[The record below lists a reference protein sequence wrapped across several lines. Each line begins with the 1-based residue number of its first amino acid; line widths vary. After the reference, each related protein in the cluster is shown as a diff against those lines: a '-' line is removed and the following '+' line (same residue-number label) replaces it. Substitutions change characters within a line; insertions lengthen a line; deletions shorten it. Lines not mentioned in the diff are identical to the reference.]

1 MALKIGDRVK
11 QRTNSTGTAGISLI
25 GSFDGFQTFS
35 SVLASGDTTYYVI
48 EEADKFEVG
57 LGTFTSGSLERTVV
71 FASSNSGSKIS
82 LGGSGI
88 VSITYPAERA
98 VYVNRD
104 LHSVISSGLLFSN
117 NDQLVSTSGSLFY
130 NSTNLLTGSQ
140 AYSSGIATYA
150 SGQAI
155 ENEADI
161 VTASGALRAGITS
174 NTTLVTYASGQAIA
188 NEADIATN
196 VSNISY
202 VSGNAAYASG
212 QSITNESD
220 IVASSGIANYASGQ
234 AISNQSNIV
243 ASSGIA
249 NYASGQA
256 ITNKSNIATNTSNI
270 ATNSAGITY
279 VSGIAVYAS
288 GQAIENE
295 SDILSLIGASGTAT
309 ALIASSGIASYA
321 SGQAIE
327 NETGIVYN
335 SGIAT
340 YSSGVASS
348 QASNVTYVSGIAV
361 DASGAAYYASGLLSG
376 GSASGVPFYSGDGVL
391 ETSTNLVYNTAAD
404 KFGIGITPA
413 EKLDVKGTIRA
424 SGNGYKL
431 EGQSIAKLDGSKL
444 QLGDWNSE
452 NYPVSIYA
460 GSNERIVMKADG
472 NVGIN
477 HSTPTAQLDVYN
489 DNSTEMAMRII
500 AAPGQSTN
508 LQEFQSPA
516 GNLIAA
522 VTSVGIVEVNEGFR
536 VMSNGIGTTN
546 YSNLGLTYNGTVYVI
561 ASETTGTGQSHKDI
575 HIKRNDGLL
584 KVTPSGIVANP
595 SLSTSGVL
603 SSGVLLY
610 DHVPASTTN
619 RLYND
624 GGVLKFNGAAVDS
637 ASNTYVSGIAVYASG
652 LAGTNET
659 DIVTASGALRTDI
672 TSNTNIATYASG
684 QVLSLQVASGLANYA
699 SGNTSNI
706 SFGSNATGDLL
717 YHNGSKFIRLPIGS
731 STNVLKVIGGVPAW
745 SSEAENI
752 DTYTSGNAT
761 YASGQ
766 AIANEADIV
775 TASGALR
782 TDVTSSTNIAT
793 YASGLLSG
801 GTASG
806 ISFYGAAQVLNSDST
821 LVYNSGLGYLGIG
834 TVPTHSL
841 DVAGPINASGTGYKV
856 SGRSIAT
863 YDQANTKL
871 KLGDWN
877 DESFAVSLYADGDE
891 IVVLKSNGNVGIAN
905 TNPLAQLDV
914 TNDTS
919 SDMAMRITAAAGQ
932 SANLQEWQN
941 SAGTMLAALTSVG
954 VIENSNGVKVYA
966 SGIGTGNVSRI
977 TTKYDSSNYYI
988 QTETTGTGQHSDI
1001 QIKRNTTSVH
1011 VGEDHVLVTPSLSS
1025 SGLMASGLLL
1035 HSHVPVS
1042 TTNAL
1047 YNEGGTLKFNG
1058 SAIGGGGGGD
1068 VTTAQLQYVSGI
1080 AVYSSGQ
1087 AIENE
1092 GGILA
1097 LQSASGIAT
1106 SLLVASGSATYAS
1119 GQAIA
1124 NETDIVT
1131 ASGALRTDVTSNTNI
1146 ATYASGQ
1153 VLSLGVAS
1161 GLANYASGNTSN
1173 ISFGSNAEGD
1183 ILYHNGSKFI
1193 RLAKG
1198 TDDYILKMNGNVP
1211 NWEAESGGG
1220 GDVTTAQLQ
1229 YVSGIAVYS
1238 SGQAI
1243 ANESDILAL
1252 QSASGIATSLLAVSG
1267 TATSLVASSGIATY
1281 SSGQAISNQTN
1292 IATNVTNITYVSGVA
1307 ASLVASSGIAT
1318 YASGQAI
1325 ANETDIVTASG
1336 ALRTDITSNTNIA
1349 TYGSGQALSLQVASG
1364 LANYAS
1370 GQAVENETDIVTAS
1384 GALRTDI
1391 TSNTNIATYG
1401 SGQVLSLQV
1410 ASGAANYA
1418 SGNTANISFGSNAE
1432 GDILYNNGTK
1442 FIRLAKGTDNH
1453 VLTMDGNVPNWEA
1466 AAGGGSPGGSDTQ
1479 IQFNDSSSFG
1489 GDGDLTWNKTTN
1501 VLTINGTLMAGIKSF
1516 VIDHP
1521 TKEDMK
1527 LQYSCLEGPENGVY
1541 VRGAV
1546 EGNVIDLP
1554 DYWVGLVDE
1563 SSITVQ
1569 LTANGYSQ
1577 PGLFVDRIQDNK
1589 VYLISEQRI
1598 NAYYIVH
1605 ATRKDVEPLEVEWL
1619 K

>member
-1 MALKIGDRVK
+1 MVLKIADRVK

-25 GSFDGFQTFS
+25 GSIDGFQTFS
-35 SVLASGDTTYYVI
+35 SVLSSGDTTYYVI
-48 EEADKFEVG
+48 EEANKFEVG
-57 LGTFTSGSLERTVV
+57 LGTFTSGSLERTKV

-88 VSITYPAERA
+88 VSLTYPADRA
-98 VYVNRD
+98 VYINQD

-309 ALIASSGIASYA
+309 SLIATSGIATYA
-321 SGQAIE
+321 SGRAVE
-327 NETGIVYN
+327 NEAGVLYN

-340 YSSGVASS
+340 YASGIAAGQAANVAYVSGVAID
-348 QASNVTYVSGIAV
+348 VSGV
-361 DASGAAYYASGLLSG
+361 AYYASGLLSD
-376 GSASGVPFYSGDGVL
+376 GSPSGVAFYGGDGVL
-391 ETSTNLVYNTAAD
+391 RTSTYLVYNNTHARL
-404 KFGIGITPA
+404 GIGMNPTD
-413 EKLDVKGTIRA
+413 KLDVKGTIGS

-431 EGQSIAKLDGSKL
+431 EGKSIAKWDGSKL

-452 NYPVSIYA
+452 GYPVTIYA
-460 GSNERIVMKADG
+460 ASNQRIVMDGDG

-477 HSTPTAQLDVYN
+477 QENPDAQLDVYN
-489 DNSTEMAMRII
+489 D
-500 AAPGQSTN
+500 
-508 LQEFQSPA
+508 
-516 GNLIAA
+516 
-522 VTSVGIVEVNEGFR
+522 
-536 VMSNGIGTTN
+536 
-546 YSNLGLTYNGTVYVI
+546 
-561 ASETTGTGQSHKDI
+561 
-575 HIKRNDGLL
+575 
-584 KVTPSGIVANP
+584 
-595 SLSTSGVL
+595 
-603 SSGVLLY
+603 
-610 DHVPASTTN
+610 
-619 RLYND
+619 
-624 GGVLKFNGAAVDS
+624 
-637 ASNTYVSGIAVYASG
+637 
-652 LAGTNET
+652 
-659 DIVTASGALRTDI
+659 
-672 TSNTNIATYASG
+672 
-684 QVLSLQVASGLANYA
+684 
-699 SGNTSNI
+699 
-706 SFGSNATGDLL
+706 
-717 YHNGSKFIRLPIGS
+717 
-731 STNVLKVIGGVPAW
+731 
-745 SSEAENI
+745 
-752 DTYTSGNAT
+752 
-761 YASGQ
+761 
-766 AIANEADIV
+766 
-775 TASGALR
+775 
-782 TDVTSSTNIAT
+782 TSS
-793 YASGLLSG
+793 
-801 GTASG
+801 
-806 ISFYGAAQVLNSDST
+806 
-821 LVYNSGLGYLGIG
+821 
-834 TVPTHSL
+834 
-841 DVAGPINASGTGYKV
+841 K
-856 SGRSIAT
+856 
-863 YDQANTKL
+863 
-871 KLGDWN
+871 
-877 DESFAVSLYADGDE
+877 
-891 IVVLKSNGNVGIAN
+891 
-905 TNPLAQLDV
+905 
-914 TNDTS
+914 
-919 SDMAMRITAAAGQ
+919 MAMRITAAAGQ
-932 SANLQEWQN
+932 SANLFEWQD
-941 SAGTMLAALTSVG
+941 SAGSMIAALTSVG
-954 VIENSNGVKVYA
+954 VFENINGVKIYA
-966 SGIGTGNVSRI
+966 SGLGTANTEFLS
-977 TTKYDSSNYYI
+977 TTYNGADYYI
-988 QTETTGTGQHSDI
+988 ESKQVGAGSYHDI
-1001 QIKRNTTSVH
+1001 YVKRENTYIKVNST
-1011 VGEDHVLVTPSLSS
+1011 DVLVSPSLSS
-1025 SGLMASGLLL
+1025 SGVMASGLLL
-1035 HSHVPVS
+1035 HSHVPAS

-1058 SAIGGGGGGD
+1058 STIGGGGGGD

-1087 AIENE
+1087 AITNK
-1092 GGILA
+1092 A
-1097 LQSASGIAT
+1097 
-1106 SLLVASGSATYAS
+1106 
-1119 GQAIA
+1119 
-1124 NETDIVT
+1124 DIVT
-1131 ASGALRTDVTSNTNI
+1131 ASGALRTGVTSNTNI

-1183 ILYHNGSKFI
+1183 ILYHNGTKFI

-1198 TDDYILKMNGNVP
+1198 TNNHILKMDGNVP

-1220 GDVTTAQLQ
+1220 GDVTTAELQ

-1281 SSGQAISNQTN
+1281 SSGVLTGGNPTFGDVKVGEYIYHDGDADTFVRFGANLVNLVAGNWSAIKLEKSTGKIQLNNSNQDLDTQ
-1292 IATNVTNITYVSGVA
+1292 IMADDGEAILHADATTKSVGINTITPSYDLDIVGHDALVRSSGLIVGNSGVVL
-1307 ASLVASSGIAT
+1307 ASNTPSVTTNTLYNNNGTLTFNGSSVVAPLLVASGSAT
-1318 YASGQAI
+1318 YASGQSI
-1325 ANETDIVTASG
+1325 ENESDILALQSASG
-1336 ALRTDITSNTNIA
+1336 IA
-1349 TYGSGQALSLQVASG
+1349 TSL
-1364 LANYAS
+1364 L
-1370 GQAVENETDIVTAS
+1370 
-1384 GALRTDI
+1384 
-1391 TSNTNIATYG
+1391 
-1401 SGQVLSLQV
+1401 V

-1466 AAGGGSPGGSDTQ
+1466 AAGGSPGGSDTQ

-1521 TKEDMK
+1521 TKEGMK

-1541 VRGAV
+1541 VRGTV
-1546 EGNVIDLP
+1546 EGNVIELP

-1563 SSITVQ
+1563 NSITVQ
-1569 LTANGYSQ
+1569 LTAKGYSQ
-1577 PGLFVDRIQDNK
+1577 PSLFVDRVDNNK
-1589 VYLISEQRI
+1589 VYLISEERI
-1598 NAYYIVH
+1598 NAYYTVH
-1605 ATRKDVEPLEVEWL
+1605 ATRKDVEPLEVEWP

>member
-1 MALKIGDRVK
+1 MALKIADRVK

-25 GSFDGFQTFS
+25 GSIDGFQTFS
-35 SVLASGDTTYYVI
+35 SVLSSGDTTYYVI
-48 EEADKFEVG
+48 EEANKFEVG
-57 LGTFTSGSLERTVV
+57 LGTFTSGSLERTKV

-88 VSITYPAERA
+88 VSLTYPADRA
-98 VYVNRD
+98 VYVNQD

-309 ALIASSGIASYA
+309 SLIATSGIATYA
-321 SGQAIE
+321 SGRAVE
-327 NETGIVYN
+327 NEAGVLYN

-340 YSSGVASS
+340 YASGIAAGQAANVAYVSGVAID
-348 QASNVTYVSGIAV
+348 VSGV
-361 DASGAAYYASGLLSG
+361 AYYASGLLSD
-376 GSASGVPFYSGDGVL
+376 GSPSGVAFYGGDGVL
-391 ETSTNLVYNTAAD
+391 RTSTALVYNNTHGRLGVGMAPTD
-404 KFGIGITPA
+404 
-413 EKLDVKGTIRA
+413 KLDVKGTIGA

-431 EGQSIAKLDGSKL
+431 EGKSVAKWDGSKL

-452 NYPVSIYA
+452 GYPVTIYA
-460 GSNERIVMKADG
+460 ASNQRVVIKSDG

-477 HSTPTAQLDVYN
+477 QANPIAQLDVYN
-489 DNSTEMAMRII
+489 DTPTEMAMRIV

-508 LQEFQSPA
+508 LQEFQSPV
-516 GNLIAA
+516 GSLIAA
-522 VTSVGIVEVNEGFR
+522 VTSVGIVEANEGFR
-536 VMSNGIGTTN
+536 VMSNGIGTLN
-546 YSNLGLTYNGTVYVI
+546 YSNLGLTFNNTDYVI
-561 ASETTGTGQSHKDI
+561 QSETTGVGQSHYDI
-575 HIKRNDGLL
+575 CIKRENAFL
-584 KVTPSGIVANP
+584 KVTPSGAVASP
-595 SLSTSGVL
+595 SISTSGVL

-610 DHVPASTTN
+610 NHVPASTTN

-624 GGVLKFNGAAVDS
+624 GGVLKFNGDAVDS

-652 LAGTNET
+652 LAVTNEA
-659 DIVTASGALRTDI
+659 DIVTASGALRTDV

-706 SFGSNATGDLL
+706 SFGSNATGDIL

-731 STNVLKVIGGVPAW
+731 NTNILKVVAGEPAW
-745 SSEAENI
+745 SAETENV

-782 TDVTSSTNIAT
+782 TDVTSNTNIAT
-793 YASGLLSG
+793 YASGQVLSFQLASGAATYSSGLLSG

-806 ISFYGAAQVLNSDST
+806 IPFYGADQVLSSDST
-821 LVYNSGLGYLGIG
+821 LVYNSGLGYFGIG

-841 DVAGPINASGTGYKV
+841 DVAGSINASGAGYKI
-856 SGRSIAT
+856 SGKSIAT
-863 YDQANTKL
+863 YDHANTKL

-877 DESFAVSLYADGDE
+877 DENFAVSVYAGGGE
-891 IVVLKSNGNVGIAN
+891 EVLTIKSNGNIGVSQ
-905 TNPLAQLDV
+905 TNPLAQLDI

-941 SAGTMLAALTSVG
+941 SAGSVLASLTSVG
-954 VIENSNGVKVYA
+954 AVENVNGVKIYA
-966 SGIGTGNVSRI
+966 SGIGTGNTELIS
-977 TTKYDSSNYYI
+977 TTYSGSDYYI
-988 QTETTGTGQHSDI
+988 ESKTNGTGSHHDI
-1001 QIKRNTTSVH
+1001 YVKRENSYMQVSST
-1011 VGEDHVLVTPSLSS
+1011 EVLASPSLSS
-1025 SGLMASGLLL
+1025 SGVMVSGLLL

-1087 AIENE
+1087 AITNK
-1092 GGILA
+1092 A
-1097 LQSASGIAT
+1097 
-1106 SLLVASGSATYAS
+1106 
-1119 GQAIA
+1119 
-1124 NETDIVT
+1124 DIVI

-1198 TDDYILKMNGNVP
+1198 TNNYILKMNGNVP
-1211 NWEAESGGG
+1211 NWEAESGG

-1243 ANESDILAL
+1243 ANESDIVAL

-1336 ALRTDITSNTNIA
+1336 ALRTD
-1349 TYGSGQALSLQVASG
+1349 V
-1364 LANYAS
+1364 
-1370 GQAVENETDIVTAS
+1370 
-1384 GALRTDI
+1384 

>member
-1 MALKIGDRVK
+1 MALKIADRVK

-25 GSFDGFQTFS
+25 GSIEGFQTFS
-35 SVLASGDTTYYVI
+35 SVLSSGDTAFYVI

-57 LGTFTSGSLERTVV
+57 LGTFHSSSFARTVV
-71 FASSNSGSKIS
+71 FSSSNSGDRVN

-88 VSITYPAERA
+88 VSITYPADRA
-98 VYVNRD
+98 VYLNQD
-104 LHSVISSGLLFSN
+104 LHSVISSGLVFSN
-117 NDQLVSTSGSLFY
+117 NDRIIATSGSLFY
-130 NSTNLLTGSQ
+130 NNTDLISGTHDYASGIAVYASGQAITNKAGISYVSGIAVYASGQAVNVANNTNIATYASGNSLTNASNISTNSAGITYVSGVAIDVSGVANYASGQAVSNESDIVATSGIATDVSGVAYYSSGLLSGGSASGVVFYGGDNVLKSNASLVYNSGTGYLGVGTSPAHMLDVGGPINASGNGYKLLDQ
-140 AYSSGIATYA
+140 SIATYDAANSKLKLGDWNNEEYAVSIFAGGGTEYLTIKSDGDVGINQTNPNAQLDVTSDAASDIGMRIVAAPAQFRNLQEFQNSAGSVIAAVTSVGIMESASGIKLMASGIATTNSEALAITFDDSSFSVASELNGVGGSHRDVYVKRDVNYVLINSDGVVASPSLASSGILSSGVLIHSHVPSPTANRLYNDGGVLKFGSDTVITGGVTTYTSGIATYA

-161 VTASGALRAGITS
+161 VTASGALRTDVTS
-174 NTTLVTYASGQAIA
+174 NTAIA
-188 NEADIATN
+188 T
-196 VSNISY
+196 
-202 VSGNAAYASG
+202 
-212 QSITNESD
+212 
-220 IVASSGIANYASGQ
+220 
-234 AISNQSNIV
+234 
-243 ASSGIA
+243 
-249 NYASGQA
+249 
-256 ITNKSNIATNTSNI
+256 
-270 ATNSAGITY
+270 
-279 VSGIAVYAS
+279 YAS

-295 SDILSLIGASGTAT
+295 A
-309 ALIASSGIASYA
+309 
-321 SGQAIE
+321 
-327 NETGIVYN
+327 
-335 SGIAT
+335 
-340 YSSGVASS
+340 
-348 QASNVTYVSGIAV
+348 
-361 DASGAAYYASGLLSG
+361 
-376 GSASGVPFYSGDGVL
+376 
-391 ETSTNLVYNTAAD
+391 
-404 KFGIGITPA
+404 
-413 EKLDVKGTIRA
+413 
-424 SGNGYKL
+424 
-431 EGQSIAKLDGSKL
+431 
-444 QLGDWNSE
+444 
-452 NYPVSIYA
+452 
-460 GSNERIVMKADG
+460 
-472 NVGIN
+472 
-477 HSTPTAQLDVYN
+477 
-489 DNSTEMAMRII
+489 
-500 AAPGQSTN
+500 
-508 LQEFQSPA
+508 
-516 GNLIAA
+516 
-522 VTSVGIVEVNEGFR
+522 
-536 VMSNGIGTTN
+536 
-546 YSNLGLTYNGTVYVI
+546 
-561 ASETTGTGQSHKDI
+561 
-575 HIKRNDGLL
+575 
-584 KVTPSGIVANP
+584 
-595 SLSTSGVL
+595 
-603 SSGVLLY
+603 
-610 DHVPASTTN
+610 
-619 RLYND
+619 
-624 GGVLKFNGAAVDS
+624 
-637 ASNTYVSGIAVYASG
+637 
-652 LAGTNET
+652 
-659 DIVTASGALRTDI
+659 DIVTASGALRSDV

-684 QVLSLQVASGLANYA
+684 LLSGGVASGIAFYGSDNVLNSDTSLIYNSGTGYLGISTTPSVMFDVGGSINASGNGYKLLDQSIATYDAASSTLKLGDWNDEDYGVSIFAGGATEYLTIKTNGNVGVNQTNPLAQVDVQNDNATDMGMRIKAAASQSANLQEWQSYAGSMLAGLTSVGAFENVNGVKVYAAGIGTGDVSRLSTTYSGSDYYIESETLGTGSHKNIYIKRESGYLQVTPSGVVANPSLSASGVLVSGVLFYDHVPTSTTNRLYNDGGTLKFNGVGVGGVDAYTSGVATYASGQAIENEGDILALQSASGIATSLLAVSGTATSLIATSGIASYA

-706 SFGSNATGDLL
+706 SFGSNAEGDIL
-717 YHNGSKFIRLPIGS
+717 YHNGTKFIRLAKG
-731 STNVLKVIGGVPAW
+731 TNNYILKM
-745 SSEAENI
+745 
-752 DTYTSGNAT
+752 
-761 YASGQ
+761 
-766 AIANEADIV
+766 
-775 TASGALR
+775 
-782 TDVTSSTNIAT
+782 
-793 YASGLLSG
+793 
-801 GTASG
+801 
-806 ISFYGAAQVLNSDST
+806 
-821 LVYNSGLGYLGIG
+821 
-834 TVPTHSL
+834 
-841 DVAGPINASGTGYKV
+841 
-856 SGRSIAT
+856 
-863 YDQANTKL
+863 
-871 KLGDWN
+871 
-877 DESFAVSLYADGDE
+877 
-891 IVVLKSNGNVGIAN
+891 NGNVPNWEAE
-905 TNPLAQLDV
+905 
-914 TNDTS
+914 S
-919 SDMAMRITAAAGQ
+919 
-932 SANLQEWQN
+932 
-941 SAGTMLAALTSVG
+941 
-954 VIENSNGVKVYA
+954 
-966 SGIGTGNVSRI
+966 
-977 TTKYDSSNYYI
+977 
-988 QTETTGTGQHSDI
+988 
-1001 QIKRNTTSVH
+1001 
-1011 VGEDHVLVTPSLSS
+1011 
-1025 SGLMASGLLL
+1025 
-1035 HSHVPVS
+1035 
-1042 TTNAL
+1042 
-1047 YNEGGTLKFNG
+1047 
-1058 SAIGGGGGGD
+1058 GGGD
-1068 VTTAQLQYVSGI
+1068 VTTAELQYVSGI

-1336 ALRTDITSNTNIA
+1336 ALRTD
-1349 TYGSGQALSLQVASG
+1349 V
-1364 LANYAS
+1364 
-1370 GQAVENETDIVTAS
+1370 
-1384 GALRTDI
+1384 

-1605 ATRKDVEPLEVEWL
+1605 ATRKDVEPLEVEWP